1 MSTSNKKDNKYQ
13 IAVIP
18 GDGIGKEVMEA
29 TISVLDELDVDFD
42 YIYGIAGDECNEE
55 HGTPLPQET
64 IDIVRDSDACLFGAA
79 GETAAD
85 VIVKIRQ
92 EMKMFANLRPVKS
105 YPNTKSLFENVDFM
119 IVRENTE
126 GLYIADQEEETEDGA
141 IAKRVITREAEER
154 IIDYAFQYAKD
165 NNRTKVTAVHKA
177 NVLKK
182 TDGLFKEIFYEVSE
196 KYPDIDTED
205 FYVDATAM
213 YLVTQPQEFQV
224 VVTTNLFGD
233 ILSDEGAG
241 LVGGLGLIPSA
252 NIGSDGALFEPVHG
266 SAPDIAGQ
274 QKANPI
280 AMMLSAIMMLRYLGE
295 NDAADKFDAAILKVM
310 RKYGINEG
318 ELLDVQLMR
327 SSRYASQLE
336 RIISPEGTYPLLG
349 KSLAYR
355 TGIFHLLAQAALFK
369 ILPRNMETSQVRSAL
384 TKVLRTQFGGHQN
397 FDNKGWL
404 TIGLNGCQAEIAE
417 KNINT
422 GSLYGCC
429 AIFLPLG
436 LSFND
441 SFWVGPFEEWTTL
454 KAWNGNPVEPDQ
466 SIDF

>member
-42 YIYGIAGDECNEE
+42 YIYGMAGDECNEE

-126 GLYIADQEEETEDGA
+126 GLYIADQEEETEDSA

-252 NIGSDGALFEPVHG
+252 NIGADGALFEPVHG

-295 NDAADKFDAAILKVM
+295 NDAADKFDAAILKVLS
-310 RKYGINEG
+310 EG
-318 ELLDVQLMR
+318 KTLTGD
-327 SSRYASQLE
+327 
-336 RIISPEGTYPLLG
+336 LG
-349 KSLAYR
+349 GSA
-355 TGIFHLLAQAALFK
+355 TTMEVAQAVKNAL
-369 ILPRNMETSQVRSAL
+369 
-384 TKVLRTQFGGHQN
+384 
-397 FDNKGWL
+397 
-404 TIGLNGCQAEIAE
+404 
-417 KNINT
+417 
-422 GSLYGCC
+422 
-429 AIFLPLG
+429 
-436 LSFND
+436 
-441 SFWVGPFEEWTTL
+441 
-454 KAWNGNPVEPDQ
+454 
-466 SIDF
+466 

>member
-29 TISVLDELDVDFD
+29 TISVLDKLDVDFD

-126 GLYIADQEEETEDGA
+126 GLYIADQEEETEEGA

-154 IIDYAFQYAKD
+154 IINYAFQYAKD

-252 NIGSDGALFEPVHG
+252 NIGADGALFEPVHG

-295 NDAADKFDAAILKVM
+295 NDAADKFDAAILKVLS
-310 RKYGINEG
+310 EG
-318 ELLDVQLMR
+318 KTLTGD
-327 SSRYASQLE
+327 
-336 RIISPEGTYPLLG
+336 LG
-349 KSLAYR
+349 GSA
-355 TGIFHLLAQAALFK
+355 TTMEVAQAVKNAL
-369 ILPRNMETSQVRSAL
+369 
-384 TKVLRTQFGGHQN
+384 
-397 FDNKGWL
+397 
-404 TIGLNGCQAEIAE
+404 
-417 KNINT
+417 
-422 GSLYGCC
+422 
-429 AIFLPLG
+429 
-436 LSFND
+436 
-441 SFWVGPFEEWTTL
+441 
-454 KAWNGNPVEPDQ
+454 
-466 SIDF
+466 

>member
-18 GDGIGKEVMEA
+18 GEGIGKEVMEA
-29 TISVLDELDVDFD
+29 TISVLDELNIDFD
-42 YIYGIAGDECNEE
+42 YVYGIAGDECNEE

-64 IDIVRDSDACLFGAA
+64 IDIIRDSDACLFGAA

-105 YPNTKSLFENVDFM
+105 YPNTKSIFENVDFM

-126 GLYIADQEEETEDGA
+126 GLYIANQEEESEDGA
-141 IAKRVITREAEER
+141 IAKRIITREAEER
-154 IIDYAFQYAKD
+154 IINYAFQYAKD

-182 TDGLFKEIFYEVSE
+182 TDGLFKKIFYEVAE

-224 VVTTNLFGD
+224 IVTTNLFGD

-241 LVGGLGLIPSA
+241 LVGGLGLTPSA
-252 NIGSDGALFEPVHG
+252 NIGADGALFEPVHG

-295 NDAADKFDAAILKVM
+295 NEAANKFDAAILKVL
-310 RKYGINEG
+310 NEG
-318 ELLDVQLMR
+318 KTLTSD
-327 SSRYASQLE
+327 
-336 RIISPEGTYPLLG
+336 LG
-349 KSLAYR
+349 GSA
-355 TGIFHLLAQAALFK
+355 TTMEVAQAIKDAL
-369 ILPRNMETSQVRSAL
+369 
-384 TKVLRTQFGGHQN
+384 
-397 FDNKGWL
+397 
-404 TIGLNGCQAEIAE
+404 
-417 KNINT
+417 
-422 GSLYGCC
+422 
-429 AIFLPLG
+429 
-436 LSFND
+436 
-441 SFWVGPFEEWTTL
+441 
-454 KAWNGNPVEPDQ
+454 
-466 SIDF
+466 

>member
-196 KYPDIDTED
+196 KYHDIDTED

-252 NIGSDGALFEPVHG
+252 NIGADGALFEPVHG

-295 NDAADKFDAAILKVM
+295 NDAADKFDAAILKVLS
-310 RKYGINEG
+310 EG
-318 ELLDVQLMR
+318 KTLTGD
-327 SSRYASQLE
+327 
-336 RIISPEGTYPLLG
+336 LG
-349 KSLAYR
+349 GSA
-355 TGIFHLLAQAALFK
+355 TTMEVAQAVKNAL
-369 ILPRNMETSQVRSAL
+369 
-384 TKVLRTQFGGHQN
+384 
-397 FDNKGWL
+397 
-404 TIGLNGCQAEIAE
+404 
-417 KNINT
+417 
-422 GSLYGCC
+422 
-429 AIFLPLG
+429 
-436 LSFND
+436 
-441 SFWVGPFEEWTTL
+441 
-454 KAWNGNPVEPDQ
+454 
-466 SIDF
+466 